1 DKYYFKKIVDKGTR
15 VEIQMV
21 PNDKVTMLEKFL

>member
-1 DKYYFKKIVDKGTR
+1 DKGTR

>member
-1 DKYYFKKIVDKGTR
+1 KKIVDKGTR

>member
-1 DKYYFKKIVDKGTR
+1 VDKGTR

>member
-1 DKYYFKKIVDKGTR
+1 KGTR